1 MDNEGPGGN
10 TAVHINGSD
19 NSFVSF
25 GTQIGQ
31 FGTSDFTLAFWLQT
45 KESYRY
51 FDIAGNRA
59 AGSHGNFFCI
69 RMTGKHE
76 SRPGGIIAS
85 EVDQDQNGT
94 NYIGVESKT
103 AGFNDGK
110 WHHLAVVRQGKSL
123 KLYIDG
129 VILGNATGN
138 GVANIA
144 NGQAFKLGR
153 SLVGV
158 DNKFAPD
165 ARYSGLRVYDTA
177 LNDSEI
183 SSLFSTATATKLP
196 TNSKIKLKSWKGD
209 YLHRP
214 DTAQGV
220 TTWNTGIGNEWIV
233 ELIST
238 VEQTVVNTKNILVGI
253 GMNNQLFTR
262 KTLTSN
268 WEYIPNSGSVLGITV
283 MADGTIVG
291 IGMNNQLFTR
301 KTLTSNW
308 EHIPNSGSVLGI
320 TVMAD
325 GTIVGIGMNNQLYTR
340 KTLTSNWQHIPNSGS
355 VLGITVMADG
365 TIVGIG

>member
-31 FGTSDFTLAFWLQT
+31 FGTGDFTLAFWLQT

-94 NYIGVESKT
+94 NYIGVETKT
-103 AGFNDGK
+103 DGFNDGK

-158 DNKFAPD
+158 HNKFAPD

-233 ELIST
+233 ESISDNKIKLKSWKGDYLHRPDIAQGVTTWNAGVGNEWILELIST
-238 VEQTVVNTKNILVGI
+238 VEQTVVNNNNILVGI
-253 GMNNQLFTR
+253 GTNNQL
-262 KTLTSN
+262 
-268 WEYIPNSGSVLGITV
+268 Y
-283 MADGTIVG
+283 
-291 IGMNNQLFTR
+291 TR

-340 KTLTSNWQHIPNSGS
+340 KTLTSNWEHIPNSGS

-365 TIVGIG
+365 TIV